1 MTEGREFYADT
12 LEEAV
17 EKASRNLGVSRE
29 DLEYEVL
36 DPGSSGFLG
45 IGGRDARI
53 EVDERQVSELSG
65 NQDSAADSE
74 TVIPDD
80 SEEPEEDQQDT
91 EPVKTPIESS
101 PSSHEQDRDPVTDEL
116 LKEVREFVSSATE
129 MMGLDVKVDVYD
141 ANDFI
146 AVDVSSTET
155 GLFIGQKGET
165 IDALQYL
172 LNVAVY
178 KDKPFSKRIVID
190 SEGYRQRRIEAVQGI
205 AHRTA
210 RKTVREQRPMEL
222 PPMNSSERRT
232 VHTFLKDNPN
242 VETHSQGNGDNRR
255 VIVHPQQ

>member
-1 MTEGREFYADT
+1 MIKGREFYAET
-12 LEEAV
+12 LEEAI
-17 EKASRNLGVSRE
+17 EKASVSLGISQE
-29 DLEYEVL
+29 DLKYEVL

-65 NQDSAADSE
+65 NQDSTADSE
-74 TVIPDD
+74 TVIPED
-80 SEEPEEDQQDT
+80 SEEAEENQQDT
-91 EPVKTPIESS
+91 ETVETPEESP
-101 PSSHEQDRDPVTDEL
+101 PSSHEQDRGPVPDEL
-116 LKEVREFVSSATE
+116 LEEVREFVSSATE
-129 MMGLDVKVDVYD
+129 MMGLDAKVDVYD
-141 ANDFI
+141 ADDFI
-146 AVDVSSTET
+146 AVDVSSAET

-172 LNVAVY
+172 LNVAIY
-178 KDKPFSKRIVID
+178 KDKPFSKRIIID

-255 VIVHPQQ
+255 VVVHPQQ

>member
-1 MTEGREFYADT
+1 MTEGREFYAGT

-17 EKASRNLGVSRE
+17 EKASQNLGVPKE

-53 EVDERQVSELSG
+53 EVDERQALEPPENQSLS
-65 NQDSAADSE
+65 ADSE
-74 TVIPDD
+74 AVIEGNSGEVENAQNP
-80 SEEPEEDQQDT
+80 EPT
-91 EPVKTPIESS
+91 ETPVESS
-101 PSSHEQDRDPVTDEL
+101 SPNYEQNSDPVPNKL
-116 LKEVREFVSSATE
+116 LKEVRAFVSSTTE
-129 MMGLDVKVDVYD
+129 MMGLDAKVDVYD
-141 ANDFI
+141 AGNFV

-178 KDKPFSKRIVID
+178 KDEPFSKRIIID

-232 VHTFLKDNPN
+232 VHTFLKDNPD

-255 VIVHPQQ
+255 VVVHPQQ